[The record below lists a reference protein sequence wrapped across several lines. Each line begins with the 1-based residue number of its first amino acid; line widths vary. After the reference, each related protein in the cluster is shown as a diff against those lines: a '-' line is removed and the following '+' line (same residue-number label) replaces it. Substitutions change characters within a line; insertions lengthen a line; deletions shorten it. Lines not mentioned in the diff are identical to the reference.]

1 MAEGNHSAE
10 PFDEET
16 NHKQL
21 VWEEFLAKAVEAGNK
36 AIDWLELA
44 DYDDDET
51 ISDSE
56 LEDIYN
62 ERWKTTGDVVVS
74 AYNFLWPE
82 IESLAVKLGVPFEP
96 EIFHL
101 ES

>member
-1 MAEGNHSAE
+1 MTAGNYSAQ
-10 PFDEET
+10 PFDEGT

-21 VWEEFLAKAVEAGNK
+21 VWEEFLAKAIEAGNK
-36 AIDWLELA
+36 AIEWLELE

-56 LEDIYN
+56 LEEIYN
-62 ERWKTTGDVVVS
+62 ERWQTTGDVVVS

-96 EIFHL
+96 EIFQL